1 MNTIENNWH
10 ETKKDIYKEHD
21 VKSVA
26 EMYLAF
32 QSVTKITCGLLLLG
46 MFSTK
51 TVLSECL

>member
-51 TVLSECL
+51 TVLSEC